1 VDSKPAAGGTEQT
14 VEDAWLV
21 VDSKPAAGGTVQ
33 TVEDAWLVCDY
44 SAPEIAIKVRQ
55 N

>member
-1 VDSKPAAGGTEQT
+1 